1 MEIAS
6 RTNMPGV
13 EVRPDSGM
21 EMMPMMSAGRVAPF
35 MRTWQRTDRPS
46 HTTRLMTS
54 GTMLA
59 KESTR

>member
-1 MEIAS
+1 
-6 RTNMPGV
+6 MPGV

-35 MRTWQRTDRPS
+35 MRTWQRMDRPS
-46 HTTRLMTS
+46 HSTRLMTS